1 MIEVG
6 IMGILKDIIKAVAQ
20 PSINNAKG
28 KIGESKVNK
37 KLNPLLFGKV
47 EHRQIN
53 NLIIMDNMGKTHQI
67 DHIEIRENGIFCI
80 ETKNYIGLIYGSE
93 NQEKWTQVLYNGE
106 KNQFYNPLKQNKS
119 HIYHLSMVLNR
130 KYRLNSVVVFVQNN
144 ADKLHCSNV
153 VNLKDLKDYL
163 KNFNDGTRYTVRE
176 MDEIY
181 NTLWYERQPDG
192 PVYFRDWFCGIKG
205 TFTED
210 TLTIKEGTKGI
221 ICFVP
226 LSGNIKKIILPKS
239 LRKIGRQDFGDCE
252 NLEEIAAPEI
262 EDEIKRYSFGETD
275 GIFMQ
280 RNEKRLTF
288 SEAHQRLSL
297 HLEL

>member
-1 MIEVG
+1 
-6 IMGILKDIIKAVAQ
+6 MGILKDIIKAVAQ

-28 KIGESKVNK
+28 KIGEAKVDK

-106 KNQFYNPLKQNKS
+106 KNQFYNPLKQNNS

-144 ADKLHCSNV
+144 ADKVHCSNV

-181 NTLWYERQPDG
+181 NTLLEANNPQISNKVHIMNVKKTQEEIKKKICPRCGADLVERKGQ
-192 PVYFRDWFCGIKG
+192 YG
-205 TFTED
+205 TFY
-210 TLTIKEGTKGI
+210 G
-221 ICFVP
+221 C
-226 LSGNIKKIILPKS
+226 SNYPK
-239 LRKIGRQDFGDCE
+239 C
-252 NLEEIAAPEI
+252 
-262 EDEIKRYSFGETD
+262 
-275 GIFMQ
+275 
-280 RNEKRLTF
+280 TF
-288 SEAHQRLSL
+288 KLNSN
-297 HLEL
+297 

>member
-1 MIEVG
+1 
-6 IMGILKDIIKAVAQ
+6 MGILKDIIKAMAQ

-28 KIGESKVNK
+28 KIGEAKVDK

-106 KNQFYNPLKQNKS
+106 KNQFYNPLKQNNS

-144 ADKLHCSNV
+144 ADKVHCSNV

-163 KNFNDGTRYTVRE
+163 KNFDDGTRYTVRE

-181 NTLWYERQPDG
+181 NTLLEANNPQISNKVHIMNVKKTQEEIKKKICPRCGADLVERKGQ
-192 PVYFRDWFCGIKG
+192 YG
-205 TFTED
+205 TFY
-210 TLTIKEGTKGI
+210 G
-221 ICFVP
+221 C
-226 LSGNIKKIILPKS
+226 SNYPK
-239 LRKIGRQDFGDCE
+239 C
-252 NLEEIAAPEI
+252 
-262 EDEIKRYSFGETD
+262 
-275 GIFMQ
+275 
-280 RNEKRLTF
+280 TF
-288 SEAHQRLSL
+288 KLNSN
-297 HLEL
+297 

>member
-28 KIGESKVNK
+28 KIGEAKVDK

-106 KNQFYNPLKQNKS
+106 KNQFYNPLKQNNS

-144 ADKLHCSNV
+144 ADKVHCSNV

-163 KNFNDGTRYTVRE
+163 KNFDDGTRYTVRE

-181 NTLWYERQPDG
+181 NTLLEANNPQISNKVHIMNVKKTQEEIKKKICPRCGADLVERKGQ
-192 PVYFRDWFCGIKG
+192 YG
-205 TFTED
+205 TFY
-210 TLTIKEGTKGI
+210 G
-221 ICFVP
+221 C
-226 LSGNIKKIILPKS
+226 SNYPK
-239 LRKIGRQDFGDCE
+239 C
-252 NLEEIAAPEI
+252 
-262 EDEIKRYSFGETD
+262 
-275 GIFMQ
+275 
-280 RNEKRLTF
+280 TF
-288 SEAHQRLSL
+288 KLNSN
-297 HLEL
+297 

>member
-28 KIGESKVNK
+28 KIGEAKVDK

-106 KNQFYNPLKQNKS
+106 KNQFYNPLKQNNS

-144 ADKLHCSNV
+144 ADKVHCSNV

-181 NTLWYERQPDG
+181 NTLLEANNPQISNKVHIMNVKKTQEEIKKKICPRCGADLVERKGQ
-192 PVYFRDWFCGIKG
+192 YG
-205 TFTED
+205 TFY
-210 TLTIKEGTKGI
+210 G
-221 ICFVP
+221 C
-226 LSGNIKKIILPKS
+226 SNYPK
-239 LRKIGRQDFGDCE
+239 C
-252 NLEEIAAPEI
+252 
-262 EDEIKRYSFGETD
+262 
-275 GIFMQ
+275 
-280 RNEKRLTF
+280 TF
-288 SEAHQRLSL
+288 KLNSN
-297 HLEL
+297 